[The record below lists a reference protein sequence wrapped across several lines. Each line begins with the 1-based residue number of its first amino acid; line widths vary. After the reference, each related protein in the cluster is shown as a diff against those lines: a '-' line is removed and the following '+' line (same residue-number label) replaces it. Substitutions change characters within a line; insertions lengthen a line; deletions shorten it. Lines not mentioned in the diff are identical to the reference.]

1 MPSLSVIRELHEFCK
16 AKGDRPS
23 LKAACAL
30 QKGLV
35 SQQAKIQAAFMG
47 SIESVGPS
55 LQKAVGRLDDL
66 IRKAGDEA
74 VRKVLSEKGGGQK
87 AVEML
92 SELPYLSSWLTAVKH
107 VLNEQE
113 VLQKLPDDVAGD
125 FTLVSKNFNLV
136 MKLAGLRFEIV
147 EALFPEEA
155 PKLKKWLQ
163 EILETLQVQLD
174 TLTVSVSD
182 WKSLAARSRQIFD
195 ASKV

>member
-1 MPSLSVIRELHEFCK
+1 MKQSARFS
-16 AKGDRPS
+16 
-23 LKAACAL
+23 
-30 QKGLV
+30 QK
-35 SQQAKIQAAFMG
+35 
-47 SIESVGPS
+47 
-55 LQKAVGRLDDL
+55 R
-66 IRKAGDEA
+66 
-74 VRKVLSEKGGGQK
+74 GGGQK

-182 WKSLAARSRQIFD
+182 WKSLAARYRQIFD

>member
-1 MPSLSVIRELHEFCK
+1 
-16 AKGDRPS
+16 
-23 LKAACAL
+23 
-30 QKGLV
+30 
-35 SQQAKIQAAFMG
+35 
-47 SIESVGPS
+47 
-55 LQKAVGRLDDL
+55 
-66 IRKAGDEA
+66 
-74 VRKVLSEKGGGQK
+74 
-87 AVEML
+87 ML

-182 WKSLAARSRQIFD
+182 WKSLAARYRQIFD

>member
-1 MPSLSVIRELHEFCK
+1 MKQSARFS
-16 AKGDRPS
+16 
-23 LKAACAL
+23 
-30 QKGLV
+30 QK
-35 SQQAKIQAAFMG
+35 
-47 SIESVGPS
+47 
-55 LQKAVGRLDDL
+55 R
-66 IRKAGDEA
+66 
-74 VRKVLSEKGGGQK
+74 GGQK

-163 EILETLQVQLD
+163 EILETVQVQLD
-174 TLTVSVSD
+174 TLTESVSD
-182 WKSLAARSRQIFD
+182 WKSLAARYRQIFD